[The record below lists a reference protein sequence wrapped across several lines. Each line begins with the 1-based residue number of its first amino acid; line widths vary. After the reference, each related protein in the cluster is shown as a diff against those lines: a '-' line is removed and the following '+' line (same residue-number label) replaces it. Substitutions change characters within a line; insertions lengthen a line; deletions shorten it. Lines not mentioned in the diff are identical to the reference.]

1 MQERHENRILYFS
14 EQAYT
19 TEKYVMPFIEEHR
32 IITASTSVMEIG
44 CGEGGNLMPFLD
56 RGCRVTGVDLDEYKI
71 TLGRR
76 IFAGH
81 PKVSNLTL
89 ICQNIYTLPE
99 TDEKY
104 DLIILRDVI
113 EHIPDQERF
122 MPFMRRFL
130 KPDGHIFF
138 GFPPWHNPFGG
149 HQQICRNRF
158 ISHAPYIH
166 LLPNFLYRRCLE
178 AAGEDVKEMMQIK
191 QTGISL
197 ERFLRIVRR
206 SGYRIDEKKLFFIN
220 PNYEVKFGLKP
231 RRLWAVANIPYL
243 RNFWTTCGYFLISNN
258 RQTNTLP

>member
-1 MQERHENRILYFS
+1 MQTRHTDRYLYFR
-14 EQAYT
+14 EQIYT
-19 TEKYVMPFIEEHR
+19 TSVYVMPFIEQHR
-32 IITASTSVMEIG
+32 KITADTSVLEIG
-44 CGEGGNLMPFLD
+44 CGEGGNLKPFLNC
-56 RGCRVTGVDLDEYKI
+56 GCRVTGVDLDEYKI
-71 TLGRR
+71 TLARKF
-76 IFAGH
+76 FAAH
-81 PKVSNLTL
+81 PKVGNISF
-89 ICQNIYTLPE
+89 ICQDIYTLPE

-122 MPFMRRFL
+122 LPFMRRFL

-166 LLPNFLYRRCLE
+166 LLPNCLYRRCLE

-206 SGYRIDEKKLFFIN
+206 SGYRIDEQALFFIN
-220 PNYEVKFGLKP
+220 PNYEAKFELKP
-231 RRLWAVANIPYL
+231 RPLWPAANIPYL
-243 RNFWTTCGYFLISNN
+243 RNFWTTCGYFLISNKPSN
-258 RQTNTLP
+258 ILP

>member
-1 MQERHENRILYFS
+1 MQKRHTDRTLYFR
-14 EQAYT
+14 EQTYT
-19 TEKYVMPFIEEHR
+19 TQKYVMPFIEKHR
-32 IITASTSVMEIG
+32 KITAGTSVLEIG
-44 CGEGGNLMPFLD
+44 CGEGGNLKPFLD
-56 RGCRVTGVDLDEYKI
+56 RGCRVTGVDLDGYKI
-71 TLGRR
+71 KVGKEL
-76 IFAGH
+76 FASH
-81 PKVSNLTL
+81 PKANNITF
-89 ICQNIYTLPE
+89 ICQDIYTLPE
-99 TDEKY
+99 TDRKY

-138 GFPPWHNPFGG
+138 AFPPWHNPFGG
-149 HQQICRNRF
+149 HQQICRNPF

-166 LLPNFLYRRCLE
+166 LLPNFLYRRCLQ

-197 ERFLRIVRR
+197 ERFLRIVGR
-206 SGYRIDEKKLFFIN
+206 SGYRVDEQALFFIN

-231 RRLWAVANIPYL
+231 RRLWKPAAIPYL

-258 RQTNTLP
+258 KQTNILP